1 VKRLANVTIMKYLM
15 YVGAAVLAV
24 GAASFLVLGVM
35 IATAADAGEPLSV
48 AITGMTMSA
57 GFVLLILACIAA
69 CLGTGMPDFH
79 DWAQT
84 ASASA
89 IVADPA
95 QSSRS
100 FLNSANRFWAAAFP
114 SRNKNHKLSFRP

>member
-1 VKRLANVTIMKYLM
+1 MKRLANLTIITCLM

-24 GAASFLVLGVM
+24 GAASFVALGVM
-35 IATAADAGEPLSV
+35 IAMAADAGEPLSV
-48 AITGMTMSA
+48 AITGMAMSA
-57 GFVLLILACIAA
+57 GFVLLVLACIAA

-89 IVADPA
+89 ILADLA
-95 QSSRS
+95 ESSRS